1 MERFH
6 YLSVAIAQTVL
17 CEGKVVVSTQDAHVL
32 GSLVPGADE
41 SEYPLRPCNH
51 EEFDTRVLSHAAYAV
66 SHGYTRILTIA
77 NDTNIIVLGISL
89 FSYIGADK
97 LWVSLG
103 AGNKLRNI
111 STDDICSTMY
121 SVKAKALPAFDALPG
136 SDNTSIF
143 SSTGKKSAY
152 AKWSTRPELTT
163 TLCHL
168 MDKPETPSSDDIAVI
183 ESFVISLY
191 SVSCTLTD
199 VNQARQQIFAQSS
212 HTFEYMYLPPT
223 KAALVEHV
231 KITTHQAG
239 YVCGQS
245 IIAKQVLPSPRLW
258 GWVKSEIGW
267 VQSWTALPRADNV
280 MNVLNS
286 CGCTTSCTGRCSFYK
301 KGTVCTARCRCPLLG
316 DPILFLLRR
325 LQTNTIAVI

>member
-1 MERFH
+1 M
-6 YLSVAIAQTVL
+6 
-17 CEGKVVVSTQDAHVL
+17 
-32 GSLVPGADE
+32 PGADE

-66 SHGYTRILTIA
+66 SHGYKRTLTIA
-77 NDTNIIVLGISL
+77 NDTNTIVLGISL

-111 STDDICSTMY
+111 SIRDICSTMS
-121 SVKAKALPAFDALPG
+121 SVKAKALPAFDALRG

-143 SSTGKKSAY
+143 SSTGKKSAS

-168 MDKPETPSSDDIAVI
+168 MDKPETSSSDDIAVI

-212 HTFEYMYLPPT
+212 RTFEYMYLPLT

-231 KITTHQAG
+231 KITTHQAR

-245 IIAKQVLPSPRLW
+245 IIAKQVLPSPSLW

-267 VQSWTALPRADNV
+267 VPSWTALPRAANV

-286 CGCTTSCTGRCSFYK
+286 CGCTTSCTGRCSCYK
-301 KGTVCTARCRCPLLG
+301 NVLCAQLDADAQNTAGRSNP
-316 DPILFLLRR
+316 PPPAPPS
-325 LQTNTIAVI
+325 N